1 MDRES
6 FIHLTKPS
14 AAGAV
19 AGTPLQVIIHSQAL
33 LAILDHSLRRS
44 PDQERVI
51 GTLLGVRSE
60 DGSEIEIRNCFA
72 VGHNE
77 SQEQVEVDM
86 DYHKQ
91 MYSLHLKANPKEVL
105 VGWYATSPELNTFS
119 ALIQNFYASNGDGT
133 YPYPAVH
140 LTIST
145 APGKDISCRTYIS
158 SSVGITPDRAADS
171 CLFVPVPY
179 EIRYAETE
187 RNALESLSLARTSVE
202 RQTNNIVDIQSLEN
216 GIVELLDMLN
226 RVSSYVS
233 QVLSGEAAPSV
244 AIGQTLLNTLSLA
257 PKVDASELEKLFNT
271 HLQDVLLVSYL
282 ANTIRTQ
289 IDLSNKLASATTTIT
304 VQPQKTDHKR
314 QHRERD

>member
-6 FIHLTKPS
+6 FIHLTKP
-14 AAGAV
+14 ATVGAI
-19 AGTPLQVIIHSQAL
+19 TTSPLQVVVCAQAL
-33 LAILDHSLRRS
+33 FAILDHSLRRS

-91 MYSLHLKANPKEVL
+91 MYNLHLKANPKEVL

-140 LTIST
+140 LTVSSN
-145 APGKDISCRTYIS
+145 PGKDITCRTYIS
-158 SSVGITPDRAADS
+158 SSVGVTPDRAADS

-179 EIRYAETE
+179 EIKYAETE
-187 RNALESLSLARTSVE
+187 RNALESLSMGRASLE
-202 RQTNNIVDIQSLEN
+202 RQVNNIVDIHSLEV
-216 GIVELLDMLN
+216 GIDELLDLLN
-226 RVSSYVS
+226 RVSFYVS
-233 QVLSGEAAPSV
+233 QVVSDDALPSV
-244 AIGQTLLNTLSLA
+244 AIGQTLLNSLSLA
-257 PKVDASELEKLFNT
+257 PKIEASELEKLFNT

-289 IDLSNKLASATTTIT
+289 IDLSNKLASATGIT
-304 VQPQKTDHKR
+304 LPAQSQKTDHKR
-314 QHRERD
+314 QRERD

>member
-6 FIHLTKPS
+6 FIHLTKPV
-14 AAGAV
+14 AAGSTTAS
-19 AGTPLQVIIHSQAL
+19 PLQVVIYAQAL
-33 LAILDHSLRRS
+33 FAILDHSLRRS

-91 MYSLHLKANPKEVL
+91 MYNLHLKANPKEVL

-133 YPYPAVH
+133 HPYPAVH
-140 LTIST
+140 LTVSSN
-145 APGKDISCRTYIS
+145 PGKDITCRTYIS
-158 SSVGITPDRAADS
+158 SSVGTTADRAADS

-179 EIRYAETE
+179 EIKYAETE
-187 RNALESLSLARTSVE
+187 RNALESLSLGKATPD
-202 RQTNNIVDIQSLEN
+202 RQVSNIVDIHSLEA
-216 GIVELLDMLN
+216 GIVELLEMVS
-226 RVSSYVS
+226 RVSNYVS
-233 QVLSGEAAPSV
+233 QILAGETIPSV
-244 AIGQTLLNTLSLA
+244 AIGQALLNTLNLA

-289 IDLSNKLASATTTIT
+289 IDLSNKLASTVGTIT
-304 VQPQKTDHKR
+304 APPKPDHKR
-314 QHRERD
+314 QPRERD

>member
-6 FIHLTKPS
+6 FIHLTKPAIAGS
-14 AAGAV
+14 ATAS
-19 AGTPLQVIIHSQAL
+19 PLQVVICAQAL
-33 LAILDHSLRRS
+33 FAILDHSLRRS

-60 DGSEIEIRNCFA
+60 DGTEIEIRNCFA

-91 MYSLHLKANPKEVL
+91 MYNLHLKANPKEVL

-133 YPYPAVH
+133 YPHPAVH
-140 LTIST
+140 LTVSSN
-145 APGKDISCRTYIS
+145 PGKDISCRTYIS

-171 CLFVPVPY
+171 CLFVPVPF
-179 EIRYAETE
+179 EIKYAETE
-187 RNALESLSLARTSVE
+187 RNALESLSLGRTSLD
-202 RQTNNIVDIQSLEN
+202 RQVNNIVDIQSLEV
-216 GIVELLDMLN
+216 GIVELLDMIN
-226 RVSSYVS
+226 RAGNYVS
-233 QVLSGEAAPSV
+233 QVIAGEATPSV
-244 AIGQTLLNTLSLA
+244 AIGQSLLNTLNLA
-257 PKVDASELEKLFNT
+257 PKIDGMELEKLFNT

-282 ANTIRTQ
+282 ANTIQTQ
-289 IDLSNKLASATTTIT
+289 IDLSNKLATTTSIAA
-304 VQPQKTDHKR
+304 QPQKTDHKR
-314 QHRERD
+314 QQRERD